1 MFNVTCSPVRLY
13 RGCCLIRCFILVNL
27 SINHFM
33 CHNACYRDC
42 KGSKYRVDFGV
53 CGAWRTKSGWCVC
66 VSEQLAIQMDVL
78 EEYLKIEKLDPT
90 QVPDAAI
97 KHKEES
103 FVKMTDE
110 FSSVESSGKQFVK
123 EATDVRMINFTR
135 DIVLMYYFRP
145 FHISLECKCNTC
157 RVSCCWYDRL
167 CRRG

>member
-1 MFNVTCSPVRLY
+1 
-13 RGCCLIRCFILVNL
+13 
-27 SINHFM
+27 
-33 CHNACYRDC
+33 
-42 KGSKYRVDFGV
+42 
-53 CGAWRTKSGWCVC
+53 

-135 DIVLMYYFRP
+135 DCVLLRP
-145 FHISLECKCNTC
+145 FYTSFECNTY
-157 RVSCCWYDRL
+157 RVSF
-167 CRRG
+167 CRMSI